1 VLFFSPEPW
10 KKESV
15 ILKFIQNHKQ
25 VKRSKLNVSSARAA
39 VSIESNSIKQ
49 IFSTESQET

>member
-1 VLFFSPEPW
+1 VLVFSPEPW